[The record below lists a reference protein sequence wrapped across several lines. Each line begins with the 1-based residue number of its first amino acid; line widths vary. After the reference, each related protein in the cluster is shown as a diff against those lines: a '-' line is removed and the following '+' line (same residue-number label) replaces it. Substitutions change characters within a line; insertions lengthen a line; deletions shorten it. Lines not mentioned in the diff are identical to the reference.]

1 MIRHELFLEDFSFE
15 AGGRLDRVKVV
26 YHTSP
31 VRRGRVIWI
40 CHALTANSD
49 PEDWWPEMV
58 GPGKFFDTERDY
70 IVCVNILA
78 SPYGSSGPASADP
91 TGRPWFFDF
100 PAVTVRDMVAAM
112 AAVRRAL
119 AIDRVDLLVGSSI
132 GGFQAVE
139 WAVSEPDLFEKAAFI
154 ATSPRVSPYLSAG
167 IETQRMALEA
177 DPSFRRAESLSGGA
191 AGLRC
196 ARAQA
201 LISYR
206 CFEGYGLT
214 QAEPDDDTLFA
225 TRSASYGRYQG
236 EKLVR
241 RGFDA
246 YSYYYLCN
254 AVDSHNVGRGRG
266 GVAAALGRIR
276 ATTVVASIDTDNI
289 FPPSEIETWAPMIP
303 GAEYKRLTSS
313 FGHDGFLLETK
324 QLIEILEP
332 LLCKSSNL
340 AARRSPSL
348 KESSISSVHRSN
360 ATAPS
365 SSARP
370 SAAAPTP

>member
-1 MIRHELFLEDFSFE
+1 MIRHELLIDDFAFE
-15 AGGRLDRVKVV
+15 AGGRLEQVKVV

-31 VRRGRVIWI
+31 VRRGRVVWI

-58 GPGKFFDTERDY
+58 GAGRFFDPERDF
-70 IVCVNILA
+70 IVCVNMLA
-78 SPYGSSGPASADP
+78 SPYGSSGPASVDP
-91 TGRPWFFDF
+91 KTGKPYYFGF

-112 AAVRRAL
+112 GAVQRHL
-119 AIDRVDLLVGSSI
+119 DIGRVDLLVGSSI

-139 WAVSEPDLFEKAAFI
+139 WAVTEPDLFDRGVFI
-154 ATSPRVSPYLSAG
+154 ATAPRVSPFLSAG
-167 IETQRMALEA
+167 IEAQRMALEA
-177 DPSFRRAESLSGGA
+177 DPSFRHAADLSGGA

-206 CFEGYGLT
+206 SFEGYGLT
-214 QAEPDDDTLFA
+214 QAEADDDTLFA
-225 TRSASYGRYQG
+225 SRAASYERYQG

-276 ATTVVASIDTDNI
+276 ADVTVASIDSDGI
-289 FPPSEIETWAPMIP
+289 FPPDEIESWARLIP
-303 GAEYKRLTSS
+303 GAVYKRLYSA

-324 QLIEILEP
+324 QLKEILKP
-332 LLCKSSNL
+332 AYASTQIRRHF
-340 AARRSPSL
+340 RRS
-348 KESSISSVHRSN
+348 
-360 ATAPS
+360 A
-365 SSARP
+365 
-370 SAAAPTP
+370 

>member
-1 MIRHELFLEDFSFE
+1 MIPHELFLDDFRFE

-26 YHTSP
+26 YHTSR

-58 GPGKFFDTERDY
+58 GPGRFFDTERDF
-70 IVCVNILA
+70 IVCVNMLA
-78 SPYGSSGPASADP
+78 SPYGSSGPASVNP
-91 TGRPWFFDF
+91 ETGLPFFFDF

-112 AAVRRAL
+112 TAVRRAL
-119 AIDRVDLLVGSSI
+119 AIDRIDLLVGSSI

-139 WAVSEPDLFEKAAFI
+139 WAVSAPDLFAQAAFI

-177 DPSFRRAESLSGGA
+177 DPTFRQAVDLSGGA

-225 TRSASYGRYQG
+225 GRAASYERYQG
-236 EKLVR
+236 EKLLR

-276 ATTVVASIDTDNI
+276 AKTVVASIDTDAI
-289 FPPSEIETWAPMIP
+289 FPPAEIETWAPMIP
-303 GAEYKRLTSS
+303 GAVYKRLTSS

-324 QLIEILEP
+324 QLTELLEP
-332 LLCKSSNL
+332 YLLCK
-340 AARRSPSL
+340 
-348 KESSISSVHRSN
+348 
-360 ATAPS
+360 
-365 SSARP
+365 
-370 SAAAPTP
+370 

>member
-1 MIRHELFLEDFSFE
+1 MIRHELFLDDFAFE

-31 VRRGRVIWI
+31 ERRGRVVWI

-58 GPGKFFDTERDY
+58 GAGKFFDTERDY
-70 IVCVNILA
+70 IVCVNMLA
-78 SPYGSSGPASADP
+78 SPYGSSGPASVDP
-91 TGRPWFFDF
+91 VTGRPYFFDF

-112 AAVRRAL
+112 AAVRREL
-119 AIDRVDLLVGSSI
+119 AIERIDLLVGSSI

-139 WAVSEPDLFEKAAFI
+139 WAVSEPDLFDRAAFI

-177 DPSFRRAESLSGGA
+177 DATFRPAASLAGGV

-225 TRSASYGRYQG
+225 SRAASYERYQG

-276 ATTVVASIDTDNI
+276 AKTVVASIDTDCI
-289 FPPSEIETWAPMIP
+289 FPPAEIEAWASCIP
-303 GAEYKRLTSS
+303 GAVYKRLTSS
-313 FGHDGFLLETK
+313 FGHDGFLLETEQLK
-324 QLIEILEP
+324 Q
-332 LLCKSSNL
+332 LLCKY
-340 AARRSPSL
+340 
-348 KESSISSVHRSN
+348 
-360 ATAPS
+360 
-365 SSARP
+365 
-370 SAAAPTP
+370 

>member
-1 MIRHELFLEDFSFE
+1 MIRHELFLDDFAFE
-15 AGGRLDRVKVV
+15 AGGRLERVKVV
-26 YHTSP
+26 YHTSR
-31 VRRGRVIWI
+31 VRHGRVVWI

-58 GPGKFFDTERDY
+58 GPGRFFDTERDF
-70 IVCVNILA
+70 IVCVNMIA
-78 SPYGSSGPASADP
+78 SPYGSSGPASVNPD
-91 TGRPWFFDF
+91 TGLPYYFDF

-112 AAVRRAL
+112 AAVRCAL
-119 AIDRVDLLVGSSI
+119 SIERVDLLVGSSI

-139 WAVSEPDLFEKAAFI
+139 WAVSEPELFDRAAFI
-154 ATSPRVSPYLSAG
+154 ATAPRVSPFLSAG

-177 DPSFRRAESLSGGA
+177 DPTFREATMLSGGA

-206 CFEGYGLT
+206 SFEGYGLT

-225 TRSASYGRYQG
+225 TRAASYERYQG
-236 EKLVR
+236 EKLLR

-266 GVAAALGRIR
+266 GVAVALSRIR
-276 ATTVVASIDTDNI
+276 ATTTVASIDTDGI
-289 FPPSEIETWAPMIP
+289 FPPSEIELWAPLIP
-303 GAEYKRLTSS
+303 GAVYKRLNSA
-313 FGHDGFLLETK
+313 FGHDGFLLETR
-324 QLIEILEP
+324 QLIDLLEP
-332 LLCKSSNL
+332 LLPCKS
-340 AARRSPSL
+340 
-348 KESSISSVHRSN
+348 
-360 ATAPS
+360 
-365 SSARP
+365 
-370 SAAAPTP
+370 

>member
-1 MIRHELFLEDFSFE
+1 MIRHELLLNDFAFE
-15 AGGRLDRVKVV
+15 AGGRLERVKVV

-31 VRRGRVIWI
+31 ARQGRVVWI

-58 GPGKFFDTERDY
+58 GPGRFFDTERDY
-70 IVCVNILA
+70 IVCVNMLA
-78 SPYGSSGPASADP
+78 SPYGSSGPASIDP
-91 TGRPWFFDF
+91 VTGRPYLFDF

-112 AAVRRAL
+112 AAVRREL
-119 AIDRVDLLVGSSI
+119 AIDRIDLLVGSSI
-132 GGFQAVE
+132 GSFQAVE
-139 WAVSEPDLFEKAAFI
+139 WAIAEPGLFDRAAFI

-177 DPSFRRAESLSGGA
+177 DPSFRQAASLAGGA

-206 CFEGYGLT
+206 CFKGYGLT

-225 TRSASYGRYQG
+225 SRSASYERYQG

-276 ATTVVASIDTDNI
+276 AKTVVASIDSDCI
-289 FPPSEIETWAPMIP
+289 FPPEEIESWTPYIP
-303 GAEYKRLTSS
+303 GAVYKRLTSS
-313 FGHDGFLLETK
+313 FGHDGFLLETE
-324 QLIEILEP
+324 QLITILGPGGAVVLREKA
-332 LLCKSSNL
+332 LDSKQEECKF
-340 AARRSPSL
+340 
-348 KESSISSVHRSN
+348 
-360 ATAPS
+360 
-365 SSARP
+365 
-370 SAAAPTP
+370 

>member
-1 MIRHELFLEDFSFE
+1 MIRHELYLDDFRFE

-31 VRRGRVIWI
+31 VRRGRVVWI

-70 IVCVNILA
+70 IVCVNMLA
-78 SPYGSSGPASADP
+78 SPYGSSGPASTDP
-91 TGRPWFFDF
+91 VTGRPFFFDF

-112 AAVRRAL
+112 AAVRRHL
-119 AIDRVDLLVGSSI
+119 GIDRVDLLVGSSI

-139 WAVSEPDLFEKAAFI
+139 WAVTEPALFAQAVFI
-154 ATSPRVSPYLSAG
+154 ATAPRVSPFLSAG

-177 DPSFRRAESLSGGA
+177 DPSFRQAASLSGGV

-206 CFEGYGLT
+206 SFEGYSLT
-214 QAEPDDDTLFA
+214 QAEPDEDTLFA
-225 TRSASYGRYQG
+225 SRAASYERYQG

-246 YSYYYLCN
+246 YSYYYLCH
-254 AVDSHNVGRGRG
+254 AVDSHNVGRSRG
-266 GVAAALGRIR
+266 GVAAALCRIR
-276 ATTVVASIDTDNI
+276 AKTLVASIDSDGI
-289 FPPSEIETWAPMIP
+289 FPPSEIERWAAMIP
-303 GAEYKRLTSS
+303 GAVYKRLSS
-313 FGHDGFLLETK
+313 HFGHDGFLLETS

-332 LLCKSSNL
+332 LHPCKSSNS
-340 AARRSPSL
+340 AAHRLPSR
-348 KESSISSVHRSN
+348 KESSIL
-360 ATAPS
+360 
-365 SSARP
+365 
-370 SAAAPTP
+370 SAAR

>member
-1 MIRHELFLEDFSFE
+1 MIRHELILDGFAFE
-15 AGGRLDRVKVV
+15 AGGWLDRVKVV

-31 VRRGRVIWI
+31 ERRGRVVWI

-78 SPYGSSGPASADP
+78 SPYGSSGPASDDP
-91 TGRPWFFDF
+91 VTGRPYFFDF

-112 AAVRRAL
+112 AAVRREL
-119 AIDRVDLLVGSSI
+119 AIERIDLLVGSSI

-139 WAVSEPDLFEKAAFI
+139 WAVTEPDLFDWAAFI

-177 DPSFRRAESLSGGA
+177 DATFRPATSLAGGT

-214 QAEPDDDTLFA
+214 QAEADDDTLFA
-225 TRSASYGRYQG
+225 SRAASYERYQG

-254 AVDSHNVGRGRG
+254 AVDSHNVGRSRG
-266 GVAAALGRIR
+266 GVAAALGCIQ
-276 ATTVVASIDTDNI
+276 AKTVVASIDTDCI
-289 FPPSEIETWAPMIP
+289 FPPAEIEAWASCIP
-303 GAEYKRLTSS
+303 GAVYKRLTSS
-313 FGHDGFLLETK
+313 FGHDGFLLETEQLK
-324 QLIEILEP
+324 Q
-332 LLCKSSNL
+332 LLCKY
-340 AARRSPSL
+340 
-348 KESSISSVHRSN
+348 
-360 ATAPS
+360 
-365 SSARP
+365 
-370 SAAAPTP
+370 

>member
-1 MIRHELFLEDFSFE
+1 MIRNELFLDDFRFE
-15 AGGRLDRVKVV
+15 AGGHLDRVKVV
-26 YHTSP
+26 YHTSR

-49 PEDWWPEMV
+49 PRDWWPEMV
-58 GPGKFFDTERDY
+58 GPGCFFDPDKDF
-70 IVCVNILA
+70 IVCVNMLA
-78 SPYGSSGPASADP
+78 SPYGSSGPASVNPDTDMP
-91 TGRPWFFDF
+91 YFFDF

-112 AAVRRAL
+112 AAVRCTLGISR
-119 AIDRVDLLVGSSI
+119 IDLLVGSSI

-139 WAVSEPDLFEKAAFI
+139 WAVTEPELFERAAFI

-177 DPSFRRAESLSGGA
+177 DPTFRQAAALSGGT

-201 LISYR
+201 LVSYR
-206 CFEGYGLT
+206 SFEGYGLT
-214 QAEPDDDTLFA
+214 QAEPDEDTLFA
-225 TRSASYGRYQG
+225 SRAASYERYQG

-266 GVAAALGRIR
+266 GVAEALGRIR
-276 ATTVVASIDTDNI
+276 AETVVASIDSDGI
-289 FPPSEIETWAPMIP
+289 FPPREIEGWAPLIP
-303 GAEYKRLTSS
+303 GAVYKRLTSA

-324 QLIEILEP
+324 QLTDLFDT
-332 LLCKSSNL
+332 LLCKS
-340 AARRSPSL
+340 
-348 KESSISSVHRSN
+348 
-360 ATAPS
+360 
-365 SSARP
+365 
-370 SAAAPTP
+370 

>member
-1 MIRHELFLEDFSFE
+1 MIRHELFLDDFSFE

-31 VRRGRVIWI
+31 ERRGRVVWI

-58 GPGKFFDTERDY
+58 GPGRFFDTERDY
-70 IVCVNILA
+70 IVCINMIA
-78 SPYGSSGPASADP
+78 SPYGSSGPASVNPD
-91 TGRPWFFDF
+91 TGLPYYFDF

-119 AIDRVDLLVGSSI
+119 SIERVDLLVGSSI

-139 WAVSEPDLFEKAAFI
+139 WAVSEPDLFDRAAFI
-154 ATSPRVSPYLSAG
+154 ATAPRVSPFLSAG

-177 DPSFRRAESLSGGA
+177 DPTFREATMLSGGA

-206 CFEGYGLT
+206 SFEGYGLT

-225 TRSASYGRYQG
+225 TRAASYERYQG
-236 EKLVR
+236 EKLLR

-266 GVAAALGRIR
+266 GVAVALSRIR
-276 ATTVVASIDTDNI
+276 ATTTVASIDTDGI
-289 FPPSEIETWAPMIP
+289 FPPSEIERWAPLIP
-303 GAEYKRLTSS
+303 GAVYKRLNSA
-313 FGHDGFLLETK
+313 FGHDGFLLETR
-324 QLIEILEP
+324 QLIDLLEP
-332 LLCKSSNL
+332 LLPCKS
-340 AARRSPSL
+340 
-348 KESSISSVHRSN
+348 
-360 ATAPS
+360 
-365 SSARP
+365 
-370 SAAAPTP
+370 

>member
-1 MIRHELFLEDFSFE
+1 MIRHELYLDDFTFE
-15 AGGRLDRVKVV
+15 AGGRLERVKIV
-26 YHTSP
+26 YHTSR
-31 VRRGRVIWI
+31 VRRGRVVWI
-40 CHALTANSD
+40 CHALTANSN

-58 GPGKFFDTERDY
+58 GPGKFFDTERDF
-70 IVCVNILA
+70 IVCVNMLA
-78 SPYGSSGPASADP
+78 SPYGSSGPASTDP
-91 TGRPWFFDF
+91 VTGLPYFFTF

-112 AAVRRAL
+112 SAVKRAL
-119 AIDRVDLLVGSSI
+119 AISRIDLLVGSSI

-139 WAVSEPDLFEKAAFI
+139 WAVTEPDLFAKAAFI
-154 ATSPRVSPYLSAG
+154 ATSPRVSPFLSAG

-177 DPSFRRAESLSGGA
+177 DPTFRGASDLSGGA

-206 CFEGYGLT
+206 SFEGYGLT
-214 QAEPDDDTLFA
+214 QAETDEDTLFA
-225 TRSASYGRYQG
+225 TRAASYERYQG

-246 YSYYYLCN
+246 YSYYYLSN

-276 ATTVVASIDTDNI
+276 AQVVVASIDSDGI
-289 FPPSEIETWAPMIP
+289 FPPSEIEGWAPLIP
-303 GAEYKRLTSS
+303 GSEYKRMKSA

-324 QLIEILEP
+324 QLTAILEP
-332 LLCKSSNL
+332 LMQ
-340 AARRSPSL
+340 
-348 KESSISSVHRSN
+348 
-360 ATAPS
+360 
-365 SSARP
+365 
-370 SAAAPTP
+370 

>member
-1 MIRHELFLEDFSFE
+1 MIRHELFLDDFVFE
-15 AGGRLDRVKVV
+15 AGGRLERVKVV
-26 YHTSP
+26 YHTSR
-31 VRRGRVIWI
+31 VRHGRVVWI

-58 GPGKFFDTERDY
+58 GPGRFFDTERDY
-70 IVCVNILA
+70 IVCVNMIA
-78 SPYGSSGPASADP
+78 SPYGSSGPASVNPD
-91 TGRPWFFDF
+91 TDRPFFFDF

-119 AIDRVDLLVGSSI
+119 SIERVDLLVGSSI

-139 WAVSEPDLFEKAAFI
+139 WAVSEPDLFDRAAFI
-154 ATSPRVSPYLSAG
+154 ATAPRVSPFLSAG

-177 DPSFRRAESLSGGA
+177 DPTFREATTLSGGA

-206 CFEGYGLT
+206 SFEGYGLT

-225 TRSASYGRYQG
+225 TRAASYERYQG
-236 EKLVR
+236 EKLLR

-276 ATTVVASIDTDNI
+276 AATTVASIDTDGI
-289 FPPSEIETWAPMIP
+289 FPPSEIERWAPLIP
-303 GAEYKRLTSS
+303 GAVYKRLNSA
-313 FGHDGFLLETK
+313 FGHDGFLLETR
-324 QLIEILEP
+324 QLIDLLEP
-332 LLCKSSNL
+332 LLPCKS
-340 AARRSPSL
+340 
-348 KESSISSVHRSN
+348 
-360 ATAPS
+360 
-365 SSARP
+365 
-370 SAAAPTP
+370 

>member
-1 MIRHELFLEDFSFE
+1 MIPHELFLDDFRFE

-26 YHTSP
+26 YHTSR

-58 GPGKFFDTERDY
+58 GPGRFFDTERDF
-70 IVCVNILA
+70 IVCVNMLA
-78 SPYGSSGPASADP
+78 SPYGSSGPASVNP
-91 TGRPWFFDF
+91 ETGLPFFFDF

-112 AAVRRAL
+112 TAVRRAL
-119 AIDRVDLLVGSSI
+119 AIDRIDLLVGSSI

-139 WAVSEPDLFEKAAFI
+139 WAVSEPDFFAQAAFI

-177 DPSFRRAESLSGGA
+177 DPTFRQAVDLSGGA
-191 AGLRC
+191 AGLRS

-225 TRSASYGRYQG
+225 GRAASYERYQG
-236 EKLVR
+236 EKLLR

-276 ATTVVASIDTDNI
+276 AKTVVASIDTDAI
-289 FPPSEIETWAPMIP
+289 FPPAEIETWAPMIP
-303 GAEYKRLTSS
+303 GAVYKRLTSS
-313 FGHDGFLLETK
+313 FGHDGFLLETR
-324 QLIEILEP
+324 QLTELLEP
-332 LLCKSSNL
+332 YLLCK
-340 AARRSPSL
+340 
-348 KESSISSVHRSN
+348 
-360 ATAPS
+360 
-365 SSARP
+365 
-370 SAAAPTP
+370 

>member
-1 MIRHELFLEDFSFE
+1 MIRHELVLDDFSFE
-15 AGGRLDRVKVV
+15 AGGRLEHVKIV
-26 YHTSP
+26 YHTSRIP
-31 VRRGRVIWI
+31 RGRVIWI

-58 GPGKFFDTERDY
+58 GPGRFFDPERDF
-70 IVCVNILA
+70 IVCVNMIA
-78 SPYGSSGPASADP
+78 SPYGSSGPASVNP
-91 TGRPWFFDF
+91 ETGIPFFFDF
-100 PAVTVRDMVAAM
+100 PAVTVRDMVTAM
-112 AAVRRAL
+112 AAVRRHL
-119 AIDRVDLLVGSSI
+119 GIGKVDLLVGSSI

-139 WAVSEPDLFEKAAFI
+139 WAVTEPDLCEKAVFI
-154 ATSPRVSPYLSAG
+154 ATSPRVSPFLSAG

-177 DPSFRRAESLSGGA
+177 DQTFRKASDLSGGA

-214 QAEPDDDTLFA
+214 QAEAGDDTLFA
-225 TRSASYGRYQG
+225 TRAASYERYQG

-266 GVAAALGRIR
+266 GVAAALGRMR
-276 ATTVVASIDTDNI
+276 AKTVVASIDTDCI
-289 FPPSEIETWAPMIP
+289 FPPQEIETWAPFIP
-303 GAEYKRLTSS
+303 GAVYKRLTTS
-313 FGHDGFLLETK
+313 FGHDGFLLETG
-324 QLIEILEP
+324 QLTE
-332 LLCKSSNL
+332 LLCKF
-340 AARRSPSL
+340 
-348 KESSISSVHRSN
+348 
-360 ATAPS
+360 
-365 SSARP
+365 
-370 SAAAPTP
+370 

>member
-1 MIRHELFLEDFSFE
+1 MIRHELFLDDFAFE

-58 GPGKFFDTERDY
+58 GPGLFFDPKRDF
-70 IVCVNILA
+70 IVCVNMLA
-78 SPYGSSGPASADP
+78 SPYGSSCPASVNP
-91 TGRPWFFDF
+91 VTCRPYYFDF

-112 AAVRRAL
+112 AAVRREL
-119 AIDRVDLLVGSSI
+119 EIERVDLLVGSSI
-132 GGFQAVE
+132 GGFQAME
-139 WAVSEPDLFEKAAFI
+139 WAVTEPDLFERAAFI

-177 DPSFRRAESLSGGA
+177 DPSFREAASLSGGE

-206 CFEGYGLT
+206 SFIGYGLR

-225 TRSASYGRYQG
+225 TRAASYERYQG

-276 ATTVVASIDTDNI
+276 ATTIVASIDTDGI
-289 FPPSEIETWAPMIP
+289 FPPQEIESWAPFIH
-303 GAEYKRLTSS
+303 GAVYKRLTSS
-313 FGHDGFLLETK
+313 FGHDGFLLETG
-324 QLIEILEP
+324 QLED
-332 LLCKSSNL
+332 LLCKF
-340 AARRSPSL
+340 
-348 KESSISSVHRSN
+348 
-360 ATAPS
+360 
-365 SSARP
+365 
-370 SAAAPTP
+370 

>member
-1 MIRHELFLEDFSFE
+1 MISHELFLDDFRFE
-15 AGGRLDRVKVV
+15 AGGRLSRVKVV
-26 YHTSP
+26 YHTSR

-58 GPGKFFDTERDY
+58 GPGRFFDTERDF
-70 IVCVNILA
+70 IVCVNMLA
-78 SPYGSSGPASADP
+78 SPYGSSGPASVNPD
-91 TGRPWFFDF
+91 TGLPYFFDF
-100 PAVTVRDMVAAM
+100 PPVTVRDMVAAM
-112 AAVRRAL
+112 AAVRRTLDIAR
-119 AIDRVDLLVGSSI
+119 IDLLVGSSI

-139 WAVSEPDLFEKAAFI
+139 WAVSEPDLFVQAAFI
-154 ATSPRVSPYLSAG
+154 ATAPRVSPFLSAG
-167 IETQRMALEA
+167 VEAQRMALEA
-177 DPSFRRAESLSGGA
+177 DPSFREAVEMTGGA

-214 QAEPDDDTLFA
+214 QTEPDEDALFA
-225 TRSASYGRYQG
+225 TRAASYESYQG

-254 AVDSHNVGRGRG
+254 TIDSHNVGRNRG

-276 ATTVVASIDTDNI
+276 AKTLVASIDTDGI
-289 FPPSEIETWAPMIP
+289 FPPREIETWAPLIP
-303 GAEYKRLTSS
+303 GAVYKRLTSS
-313 FGHDGFLLETK
+313 FGHDGFLLETG
-324 QLIEILEP
+324 QLTELLEP
-332 LLCKSSNL
+332 YLLCKS
-340 AARRSPSL
+340 
-348 KESSISSVHRSN
+348 
-360 ATAPS
+360 
-365 SSARP
+365 
-370 SAAAPTP
+370 

>member
-1 MIRHELFLEDFSFE
+1 MIRNELILHDFHFE

-31 VRRGRVIWI
+31 VRRGRVVWI

-58 GPGKFFDTERDY
+58 GPGRFFDPERDF
-70 IVCVNILA
+70 IVCVNMLA
-78 SPYGSSGPASADP
+78 SPYGSSGPASIEP
-91 TGRPWFFDF
+91 ETGRPYFFSF
-100 PAVTVRDMVAAM
+100 PQVTVRDLVAAM
-112 AAVRRAL
+112 AAVRRHL
-119 AIDRVDLLVGSSI
+119 QIDRIDLLVGSSI

-139 WAVSEPDLFEKAAFI
+139 WAVTEPGVFERAVFI
-154 ATSPRVSPYLSAG
+154 ATAPRVSPYLSAG

-177 DPSFRRAESLSGGA
+177 DPSFRQAADLSGGA

-206 CFEGYGLT
+206 SFEGYGLT

-225 TRSASYGRYQG
+225 SRAASYERYQG
-236 EKLVR
+236 EKLLR

-246 YSYYYLCN
+246 YSYYYLCY

-266 GVAAALGRIR
+266 GLAAALGRIR
-276 ATTVVASIDTDNI
+276 AEVTVASIDSDGI
-289 FPPSEIETWAPMIP
+289 FPPHETEAWARLIP
-303 GAEYKRLTSS
+303 GAVYKRMYSA
-313 FGHDGFLLETK
+313 FGHDGFLLETQ
-324 QLIEILEP
+324 QLKEILNTSHASTEI
-332 LLCKSSNL
+332 
-340 AARRSPSL
+340 RRH
-348 KESSISSVHRSN
+348 IRRI
-360 ATAPS
+360 A
-365 SSARP
+365 
-370 SAAAPTP
+370 

>member
-1 MIRHELFLEDFSFE
+1 MIRHELILDDFAFE
-15 AGGRLDRVKVV
+15 AGGRLDRVKIV

-31 VRRGRVIWI
+31 VRDGRVIWI

-58 GPGKFFDTERDY
+58 GPGKFFDTARDY
-70 IVCVNILA
+70 IVCVNMLA
-78 SPYGSSGPASADP
+78 SPYGSSSPASENPA
-91 TGRPWFFDF
+91 TGRPFFFDF
-100 PAVTVRDMVAAM
+100 PAVTVRDMVNTM
-112 AAVRRAL
+112 IAVRKHL
-119 AIDRVDLLVGSSI
+119 GIDRIDLLVGSSI

-139 WAVSEPDLFEKAAFI
+139 WAVTEPDRFDRAVFI

-177 DPSFRRAESLSGGA
+177 DPSFRAAQSLSGGA

-206 CFEGYGLT
+206 SFVGYGLR
-214 QAEPDDDTLFA
+214 QSEPDADTLFA
-225 TRSASYGRYQG
+225 TRAASYERYQG

-246 YSYYYLCN
+246 YCYYYLCN

-276 ATTVVASIDTDNI
+276 AKTLVASINTDCI
-289 FPPSEIETWAPMIP
+289 FPPAEIETWAPLIP
-303 GAEYKRLTSS
+303 GAEYRALTSS
-313 FGHDGFLLETK
+313 FGHDGFLLETE
-324 QLIEILEP
+324 QLKNTVS
-332 LLCKSSNL
+332 LCKY
-340 AARRSPSL
+340 
-348 KESSISSVHRSN
+348 
-360 ATAPS
+360 
-365 SSARP
+365 
-370 SAAAPTP
+370 

>member
-1 MIRHELFLEDFSFE
+1 MIRHELILDDFAFE
-15 AGGRLDRVKVV
+15 AGGRLDGVRIV
-26 YHTSP
+26 YHTSR
-31 VRRGRVIWI
+31 VRQGRVIWI

-58 GPGKFFDTERDY
+58 GPGRFFDPERDFV
-70 IVCVNILA
+70 VCVNMLA
-78 SPYGSSGPASADP
+78 SPYGSSGPASVDP
-91 TGRPWFFDF
+91 ATGRPYFFDF

-119 AIDRVDLLVGSSI
+119 ALDRVDLLVGSSI

-139 WAVSEPDLFEKAAFI
+139 WAVTEPGLFDRAVFI

-177 DPSFRRAESLSGGA
+177 DPSFCRAEDLSGGA

-206 CFEGYGLT
+206 SFEGYALT
-214 QAEPDDDTLFA
+214 QAESDEDTLFA
-225 TRSASYGRYQG
+225 SRAASYERYQG

-276 ATTVVASIDTDNI
+276 AEVTVASIDSDGI
-289 FPPSEIETWAPMIP
+289 FPPHEIETWARLIP
-303 GAEYKRLTSS
+303 GAVYKRLYSA
-313 FGHDGFLLETK
+313 FGHDGFLLETQ
-324 QLIEILEP
+324 QLKEILQPCHASTEI
-332 LLCKSSNL
+332 
-340 AARRSPSL
+340 RRHVRR
-348 KESSISSVHRSN
+348 I
-360 ATAPS
+360 A
-365 SSARP
+365 
-370 SAAAPTP
+370 

>member
-1 MIRHELFLEDFSFE
+1 MIRHELFLDDFAFE
-15 AGGRLDRVKVV
+15 AGGRLERVKVV

-31 VRRGRVIWI
+31 ERRGRVVWI

-70 IVCVNILA
+70 IVCVNMLA
-78 SPYGSSGPASADP
+78 SPYGSSGPASVDP
-91 TGRPWFFDF
+91 VTGRPYFFDF

-112 AAVRRAL
+112 TAVRREL
-119 AIDRVDLLVGSSI
+119 AIERIDLLVGSSI

-139 WAVSEPDLFEKAAFI
+139 WAVSEPDLFD
-154 ATSPRVSPYLSAG
+154 
-167 IETQRMALEA
+167 RMALEA
-177 DPSFRRAESLSGGA
+177 DATFRPAASLAGGA

-225 TRSASYGRYQG
+225 SRAASYERYQG

-266 GVAAALGRIR
+266 GVAAALCRIR
-276 ATTVVASIDTDNI
+276 AKTVVASIDTDCI
-289 FPPSEIETWAPMIP
+289 FPPAEIEAWASSIP
-303 GAEYKRLTSS
+303 GAVYKRLTSS
-313 FGHDGFLLETK
+313 FGHDGFLLETEQLK
-324 QLIEILEP
+324 Q
-332 LLCKSSNL
+332 LLCKY
-340 AARRSPSL
+340 
-348 KESSISSVHRSN
+348 
-360 ATAPS
+360 
-365 SSARP
+365 
-370 SAAAPTP
+370 

>member
-1 MIRHELFLEDFSFE
+1 MIRNELTLEDFSFE

-31 VRRGRVIWI
+31 VRRGRVVWI

-58 GPGKFFDTERDY
+58 GPGRFFDPQRDF
-70 IVCVNILA
+70 IVCVNMLA
-78 SPYGSSGPASADP
+78 SPYGSAGPAVADP
-91 TGRPWFFDF
+91 VSGRPYFFDF

-112 AAVRRAL
+112 AAVRRHL
-119 AIDRVDLLVGSSI
+119 CIETVDLLVGSSI

-139 WAVSEPDLFEKAAFI
+139 WAVSEPDLFERAVFI

-167 IETQRMALEA
+167 IEAQRMALEA
-177 DPSFRRAESLSGGA
+177 DPSFRQAADLSGGA

-206 CFEGYGLT
+206 SFEGYGIT
-214 QAEPDDDTLFA
+214 QAETDDDALFA
-225 TRSASYGRYQG
+225 SRAASYERYQG

-266 GVAAALGRIR
+266 GVAAALGRIH
-276 ATTVVASIDTDNI
+276 ADVTVASIDSDCI
-289 FPPSEIETWAPMIP
+289 FPPHEVESWARLIP
-303 GAEYKRLTSS
+303 GAVYTRLYSA
-313 FGHDGFLLETK
+313 FGHDGFLLETQ
-324 QLIEILEP
+324 QLKEIL
-332 LLCKSSNL
+332 KSNHASTEI
-340 AARRSPSL
+340 RRHFRR
-348 KESSISSVHRSN
+348 I
-360 ATAPS
+360 A
-365 SSARP
+365 
-370 SAAAPTP
+370 